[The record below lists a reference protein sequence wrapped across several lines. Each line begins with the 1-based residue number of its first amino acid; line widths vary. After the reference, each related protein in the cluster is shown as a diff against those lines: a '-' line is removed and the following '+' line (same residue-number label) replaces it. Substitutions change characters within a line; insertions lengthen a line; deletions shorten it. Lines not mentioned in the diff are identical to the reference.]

1 MKRRRLLAGV
11 GLLAVPVASC
21 TDDADAGAGPD
32 DADAGAGPDDTGAD
46 ATTPTSTEADDAAAT
61 DRGTP
66 TPTAAVDDL
75 DLREANVTGVDV
87 DAGDDYRFSVTL
99 IHDDDASGCP

>member
-11 GLLAVPVASC
+11 GLLAVPAAGC
-21 TDDADAGAGPD
+21 TDDADAGAGTD
-32 DADAGAGPDDTGAD
+32 DIGTDTGTDDTGAD